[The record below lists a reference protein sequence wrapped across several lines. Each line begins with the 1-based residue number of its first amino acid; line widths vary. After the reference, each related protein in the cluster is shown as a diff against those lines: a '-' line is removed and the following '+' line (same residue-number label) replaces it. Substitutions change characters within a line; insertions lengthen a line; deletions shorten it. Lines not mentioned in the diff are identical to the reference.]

1 MTTEPFADEHATIEA
16 AQRRICA
23 TEEQIYAALARIP
36 KPPGA
41 ITRDHY
47 DDGEWSYCE
56 QAGAYTRDLTM
67 GHWDVAGDGSDGIRV
82 EVTLFVEQTD
92 TGALRE
98 WSIYLDGQ
106 GLDEMTADD
115 ARRLAATLLD
125 AATTLE
131 ASRSHHSDP
140 HA

>member
-1 MTTEPFADEHATIEA
+1 MTTEAFADEHATIEA
-16 AQRRICA
+16 AHRRICA

-41 ITRDHY
+41 TTRD
-47 DDGEWSYCE
+47 DDEWSYSE
-56 QAGAYTRDLTM
+56 RAGAYTRDVTM
-67 GHWDVAGDGSDGIRV
+67 GHWDVAGDESGRV
-82 EVTLFVEQTD
+82 RAEVDLYVEQTE

-131 ASRSHHSDP
+131 ASRSNHSEPD
-140 HA
+140 A